1 MELSQA
7 EINEMSRVKAYFPY
21 RVVLGVK
28 LPDGKFEVFA
38 NATKAKANN
47 FARKNNGVVF
57 EFTK

>member
-7 EINEMSRVKAYFPY
+7 EINEVSRTKAHFPY
-21 RVVLGVK
+21 RVVVGVK
-28 LPDGKFEVFA
+28 TATEFVVFA